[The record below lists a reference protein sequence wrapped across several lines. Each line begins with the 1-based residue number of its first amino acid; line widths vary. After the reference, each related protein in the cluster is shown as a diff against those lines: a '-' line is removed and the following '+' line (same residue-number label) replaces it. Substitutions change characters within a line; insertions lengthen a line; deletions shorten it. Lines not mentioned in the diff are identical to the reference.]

1 MDGRIF
7 ASGHFPILFKK
18 CNYLVANP
26 PPANRTFMN
35 KQKAFLA
42 LALFLLGLAGVAS
55 ILTMD
60 IPLPPEAEAILK
72 ARYSPEEI
80 KIVLLIN
87 PTIMLLIAVAV
98 GVSLYDKV
106 QFSVPA
112 LERLTGVTQTP
123 PDWKGLLLYGALGGV
138 LAGVLL
144 SLIGLLFKPVLPAE
158 FTELSE
164 KLQPTLAA
172 RFLYGGMT
180 EEIMM
185 RFGFMTLVVWLFS
198 KAFKGLR
205 PAVYW
210 TGIVVAAIV
219 FALGHFPIAFQ
230 SVANPSPAFLAY
242 ILIGNSVG
250 GVIFGWLYWKKGLES
265 AFLAHLLAHVV
276 MVLAGG

>member
-1 MDGRIF
+1 
-7 ASGHFPILFKK
+7 
-18 CNYLVANP
+18 
-26 PPANRTFMN
+26 MN
-35 KQKAFLA
+35 KPKALFA
-42 LALFLLGLAGVAS
+42 LLLFLLGLAGVAS

-80 KIVLLIN
+80 KLLLLLN

-98 GVSLYDKV
+98 GVSLYEKV
-106 QFSVPA
+106 QFRVPA
-112 LERLTGVTQTP
+112 LERLSGVTQTP
-123 PDWKGLLLYGALGGV
+123 PDWKDLLLYGALGGV
-138 LAGVLL
+138 LAGILL
-144 SLIGLLFKPVLPAE
+144 SLIGLVFKPVLPAE

-164 KLQPTLAA
+164 KLQPSLAA

-185 RFGFMTLVVWLFS
+185 RFGFMTLVVWLCS
-198 KAFKGLR
+198 KVFKGLR
-205 PAVYW
+205 PVVYW
-210 TGIVVAAIV
+210 TGIIVAAIV

-250 GVIFGWLYWKKGLES
+250 GIIFGWLYWKKGLES

-276 MVLAGG
+276 MVAAGG